1 MPRSKSSK
9 KWLDEHFADRFV
21 QASQQ
26 NGYRS
31 RAAYKLL
38 ALNEK
43 DHFLK
48 SGMNVVDLGAAP
60 GGWTQVVSDL
70 LKEQGNIFALD
81 RLPMDH
87 FPGVTVLEGDFTEQS
102 VLDQLLDALAGEQ
115 IDVVLSDM
123 APNMS
128 GQKCMDQIRSMHL
141 VELALDFAVQT
152 LKPGGVFVTKVFQ
165 GAGFEAWLQAVRSHF
180 TMVKSRK
187 PEASRARSAETYI
200 VAQGFK

>member
-26 NGYRS
+26 DGYRS

-48 SGMNVVDLGAAP
+48 PDMNVVDLGAAP

-70 LKEQGNIFALD
+70 LKEQGKIFALD

-87 FPGVTVLEGDFTEQS
+87 FPGVTVLEGDFTEQN

-128 GQKCMDQIRSMHL
+128 GQKSMDQIRSMHL

-165 GAGFEAWLQAVRSHF
+165 GAGFEAWLQTVRNHF
-180 TMVKSRK
+180 ATVKSRK

>member
-26 NGYRS
+26 DGYRS

-38 ALNEK
+38 VLNEK

-48 SGMNVVDLGAAP
+48 PGMNVVDLGAAP

-87 FPGVTVLEGDFTEQS
+87 FPGVTVLEGDFTEQN

-128 GQKCMDQIRSMHL
+128 GQKSMDQIRSMHL

-165 GAGFEAWLQAVRSHF
+165 GAGFEAWLQTVRSHF
-180 TMVKSRK
+180 TTVKSRK

>member
-26 NGYRS
+26 DGYRS

-48 SGMNVVDLGAAP
+48 PGMNVVDLGAAP

-70 LKEQGNIFALD
+70 LKEQGKIFALD

-87 FPGVTVLEGDFTEQS
+87 FPGVTVLEGDFTEQN

-128 GQKCMDQIRSMHL
+128 GQKSMDQIRSMHL
-141 VELALDFAVQT
+141 VELALDFAMQT

-165 GAGFEAWLQAVRSHF
+165 GAGFEAWLQTVRNHF
-180 TMVKSRK
+180 ATVKSRK

>member
-1 MPRSKSSK
+1 MLRSKSSK

-26 NGYRS
+26 DGYRS

-48 SGMNVVDLGAAP
+48 PGLNVVDLGAAP
-60 GGWTQVVSDL
+60 GGWTQVVSEL
-70 LKEQGNIFALD
+70 LKEQGKIFSLD

-87 FPGVTVLEGDFTEQS
+87 FPGVTVLEGDFTEQR
-102 VLDQLLDALAGEQ
+102 VLDQLLDALDDAHV
-115 IDVVLSDM
+115 DVVLSDM

-128 GQKCMDQIRSMHL
+128 GQKSMDQIRSMHL

-152 LKPGGVFVTKVFQ
+152 LKPGGMFVIKVFQ
-165 GAGFEAWLQAVRSHF
+165 GAGFEAWLQTVRRHF
-180 TMVKSRK
+180 ATVKSRK